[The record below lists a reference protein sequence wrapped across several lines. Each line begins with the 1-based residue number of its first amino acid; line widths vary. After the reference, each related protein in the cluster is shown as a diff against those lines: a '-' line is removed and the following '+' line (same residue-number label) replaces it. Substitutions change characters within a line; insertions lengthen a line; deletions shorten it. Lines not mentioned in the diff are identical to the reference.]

1 MKKIEDYTVKEI
13 ERLDEIQRVLTQY
26 NARVYKD
33 KSAVRDMPVLT
44 DQEVMANSRYRELV
58 MAEQLREAA
67 QKE

>member
-44 DQEVMANSRYRELV
+44 DQEVMDNSRYRELV

>member
-1 MKKIEDYTVKEI
+1 
-13 ERLDEIQRVLTQY
+13 VLTQY